1 MADRRLGGPRSIREL
16 VEGLSNR
23 PDLRYGSRR
32 VDAVD
37 ALREAVEE
45 VLGTSVAAR
54 CRVRSITGTEARIE
68 CQDNATAQRV
78 RFYVPDVLQAVRSRL
93 DANDVTSIRVTVN
106 THGWSDD

>member
-1 MADRRLGGPRSIREL
+1 MADRRVGGPRSIREL

-23 PDLRYGSRR
+23 SDLRYGSRR

-45 VLGTSVAAR
+45 VLGTSVATR

-68 CQDNATAQRV
+68 GRDNATAQRV
-78 RFYVPDVLQAVRSRL
+78 RFYVPGILQAVRSRL
-93 DANDVTSIRVTVN
+93 DANDVISIRVTVN
-106 THGWSDD
+106 THGWSAD